1 MCWRAWPGPW
11 QDVDTVW
18 GLAMIVVVMGVSGS
32 GKTTIGKHL
41 AERMRWVFADA
52 DDHFPK
58 ACKAKMAAGIA
69 LTDEDRE
76 PWLRLLNRLLRRWD
90 KGNIDGVLACS
101 ALKERYHDMLKS
113 GIATSLQFVLLD
125 GAKELIAKRLA
136 ERQHE
141 YMNPVLLESQL
152 ATLEDPD
159 GAFRIVND
167 RPPDEV
173 VERIVAKLGRP
184 NKIAEERGSNSMGH
198 SLFDLTGKTAVVIGG
213 TSGIGLAM
221 AVGLAEAGA
230 DVAASSRRQEQVDE
244 AAALIESRGRK
255 SLRLTSD
262 VGDRATLEKLLDQT
276 VKAWGKVDILINC
289 AGKIKRAPTV
299 DFPED
304 VWDDIMDT
312 NVNGTLRACQIFGR
326 HMLANGYGR
335 IINIASL
342 NTFVSLKEVTAYAC
356 SKAAVGALTKSLAV
370 EWSSQGVTVNAIA
383 PGVFRTALN
392 AELLDKSERGKEL
405 RMRTPM
411 GRFGKTEE
419 LVGSAVF
426 LASDASAFVTGEI
439 LVVDGGFLA
448 SGVNQ

>member
-1 MCWRAWPGPW
+1 
-11 QDVDTVW
+11 
-18 GLAMIVVVMGVSGS
+18 
-32 GKTTIGKHL
+32 
-41 AERMRWVFADA
+41 
-52 DDHFPK
+52 
-58 ACKAKMAAGIA
+58 
-69 LTDEDRE
+69 
-76 PWLRLLNRLLRRWD
+76 
-90 KGNIDGVLACS
+90 
-101 ALKERYHDMLKS
+101 
-113 GIATSLQFVLLD
+113 
-125 GAKELIAKRLA
+125 
-136 ERQHE
+136 
-141 YMNPVLLESQL
+141 
-152 ATLEDPD
+152 
-159 GAFRIVND
+159 
-167 RPPDEV
+167 
-173 VERIVAKLGRP
+173 
-184 NKIAEERGSNSMGH
+184 MGH
-198 SLFDLTGKTAVVIGG
+198 SLFDLTGKTAVVVGG

-230 DVAASSRRQEQVDE
+230 DVVASSRRQEQVDE

-255 SLRLTSD
+255 ALRLTSD
-262 VGDRATLEKLLDQT
+262 VGDRATLQRLLDEA
-276 VKAWGKVDILINC
+276 VKAWGKVDILINS

-299 DFPED
+299 DFPEE

-312 NVNGTLRACQIFGR
+312 NVKGTLRACQVFGK